1 MKILLVSNQIFA
13 DGRVTNPVLQ
23 RMASSM
29 ERDNRV
35 DPVTMM
41 PVVYTYSG
49 LRAIRNIAKNS
60 DIIHIH
66 FGGLYALAVWLFLIG
81 VRKPKII
88 TFHGTDIHA
97 KATKTEKSVLSK
109 VKIKLNQY
117 ASFISI
123 LAFDRIGF
131 VALEMEHYVPGVLKG
146 VIKKK
151 SFVQSLGVDY
161 SLFQPKEIAEA
172 RKILHLDEKKYA
184 LFSTISNTNIKRQD
198 IAEAIISELGDSFRL
213 LVMCGVKP
221 SEVPV
226 YINACDFLLL
236 TSDEEGSP
244 NIIRECLALDKPV
257 FSVKVGDAEKQLNG
271 LDNSCIIDRD
281 PLRAAKIIKDSLSK
295 PYSDNTRESLRKR
308 LDFDRLNKAIIDMY
322 EKLIITR

>member
-35 DPVTMM
+35 GSVTMM

-88 TFHGTDIHA
+88 TFHGTDIHG
-97 KATKTEKSVLSK
+97 KAIKTEKSVLSK

-172 RKILHLDEKKYA
+172 RKILHLDGKKYA

-322 EKLIITR
+322 EKLIFTR